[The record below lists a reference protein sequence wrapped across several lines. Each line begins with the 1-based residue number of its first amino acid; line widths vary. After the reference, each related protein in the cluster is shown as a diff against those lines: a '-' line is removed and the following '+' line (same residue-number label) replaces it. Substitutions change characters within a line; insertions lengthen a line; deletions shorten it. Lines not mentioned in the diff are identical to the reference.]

1 MNRIMDYISQQF
13 GKKDLSHYPELYRK
27 DARSFTYTIALSNN
41 AVFYDTQKVP
51 RSPDWRSF

>member
-1 MNRIMDYISQQF
+1 MNRFMDYISQQL

-27 DARSFTYTIALSNN
+27 DAHNFTYTIALSNS